1 MDAFAFSFHPAA
13 VAEAEES
20 RQAWTEKEESIK
32 KYVQCRARKTFTGK
46 KKRETKSIVLKTR
59 KKIREQKKIR
69 IFFDKFD
76 NKCCKGYETIF
87 TFAEHEKFFFFSKV
101 FFNTGEKF

>member
-1 MDAFAFSFHPAA
+1 M
-13 VAEAEES
+13 
-20 RQAWTEKEESIK
+20 
-32 KYVQCRARKTFTGK
+32 
-46 KKRETKSIVLKTR
+46 KTR

-101 FFNTGEKF
+101 FLTLEKNSDENDPTLKTSDSVEPKTVLQDLRINRIF